1 MKNIIKKEY
10 RVIGMS
16 CASCAVSIES
26 IISHQSGVLNAS
38 VNYANGTAIIE
49 YDNQKIHESTIKAS
63 VQSIGYDLETDSKK
77 EDEDYEQEQK
87 SKFQNAKKSTILASI
102 VTIPVVVLGMFFM
115 DMPYTNWISMVLSF
129 PVVFI
134 FGRSFF
140 YRAYK
145 QLRYKKANMDT
156 LVALSTGIAFTF
168 SLFNT
173 IYPEFWH
180 NQGLHAHVY
189 YEAAAVIMVFISIG
203 KLLEE
208 KAKLGTSGALK
219 SLMGLQSKKV
229 RKLEKLPDGTIEEYE
244 FSIDRILTGD
254 LIRIRPGEKVP
265 VDGIISEGESAVDE
279 SMITGESI
287 PVEKKMGDQVFAGTI
302 NTSGSMV
309 MQAEKIGSETLLA
322 SIIKSV
328 KEAQGSKAP
337 VQKMVDKIA
346 GIFVPIVIGISIITF
361 FIWIIMGGLEQAS
374 HAIMASV
381 TVLVIACPCA
391 LGLATPTAIMVGV
404 GKAAKRRILIKNAE
418 SLEVAKN
425 VDVVV
430 LDKTGTITKGKPEV
444 LHMMWNEASEETLN
458 YLSGV
463 LFSLES
469 KSAHPLAGAVVRYLE
484 REKPLIKNI
493 EYFKNLNGL
502 GVIGRCDGK
511 NYFVG
516 SEDLLFEK
524 HIGLSEEQLVMGNS
538 WKNKGFTVVYFFD
551 ETKVFTMIGITDK
564 VKEDSAEAI
573 EWLKSMN
580 VDVHML
586 TGDNKLTADIIAKK
600 VGIEKVVA
608 GVKPGEKA
616 NYISNLKKKGF
627 VVAMVGDGVNDSEAL
642 ATADLSIAMGHG
654 SDVAMDVAGITLI
667 NGDLMKIKEALEIS
681 KLTVRGIKQNL
692 FWAFIYNVIG
702 IPIAAG
708 VLYPLNGFLLD
719 PMIAGAAMAMSSIS
733 VVVNSLRLR

>member
-265 VDGIISEGESAVDE
+265 VDGIISDY
-279 SMITGESI
+279 
-287 PVEKKMGDQVFAGTI
+287 P
-302 NTSGSMV
+302 N
-309 MQAEKIGSETLLA
+309 
-322 SIIKSV
+322 
-328 KEAQGSKAP
+328 
-337 VQKMVDKIA
+337 
-346 GIFVPIVIGISIITF
+346 
-361 FIWIIMGGLEQAS
+361 
-374 HAIMASV
+374 
-381 TVLVIACPCA
+381 
-391 LGLATPTAIMVGV
+391 
-404 GKAAKRRILIKNAE
+404 
-418 SLEVAKN
+418 
-425 VDVVV
+425 
-430 LDKTGTITKGKPEV
+430 
-444 LHMMWNEASEETLN
+444 
-458 YLSGV
+458 
-463 LFSLES
+463 LFS
-469 KSAHPLAGAVVRYLE
+469 
-484 REKPLIKNI
+484 N
-493 EYFKNLNGL
+493 
-502 GVIGRCDGK
+502 
-511 NYFVG
+511 
-516 SEDLLFEK
+516 
-524 HIGLSEEQLVMGNS
+524 
-538 WKNKGFTVVYFFD
+538 
-551 ETKVFTMIGITDK
+551 
-564 VKEDSAEAI
+564 
-573 EWLKSMN
+573 
-580 VDVHML
+580 
-586 TGDNKLTADIIAKK
+586 
-600 VGIEKVVA
+600 
-608 GVKPGEKA
+608 
-616 NYISNLKKKGF
+616 
-627 VVAMVGDGVNDSEAL
+627 
-642 ATADLSIAMGHG
+642 
-654 SDVAMDVAGITLI
+654 
-667 NGDLMKIKEALEIS
+667 
-681 KLTVRGIKQNL
+681 
-692 FWAFIYNVIG
+692 
-702 IPIAAG
+702 
-708 VLYPLNGFLLD
+708 
-719 PMIAGAAMAMSSIS
+719 
-733 VVVNSLRLR
+733 